1 MLGYKR
7 IAGTITASDYHFPD
21 KGHRFVAEMV
31 MKAKTGRTEGVLFF
45 RLDGKKQSV
54 SILVFERQRPVQI

>member
-21 KGHRFVAEMV
+21 KERRYVV
-31 MKAKTGRTEGVLFF
+31 KLIMKAQVDRQGAPFSFSPTAKN
-45 RLDGKKQSV
+45 KQPA
-54 SILVFERQRPVQI
+54 F